1 MPIQSNAI
9 AIGRLIPLWLIQCIL
24 LLLFNQSVI
33 AQTGQDKIE
42 LTPFKGIKI
51 FTAEKNYLEGEFYG
65 AEVAYHFN
73 MLKNQS
79 PYIRMLNIKDIDVVA
94 SYRNMEQVVLNNNP
108 DSKGLLGSAFG
119 VGGRLEIG
127 LVKAGPVQLLFTPGL
142 GFVYSTETYFT
153 NQNPITGSHLNLS
166 AQAGLKLLTAISSST
181 GIQAGFD
188 VYHYS
193 NGAFRLPNNGVNA
206 YNLSLGVVQNINY
219 ERPASAPN
227 PAYESFHRHS
237 VDLGVDVGAR
247 GVFQEDKH
255 FYRTGLYANYSY
267 RLNRTFSLKAGTD
280 AVYYQQVLDVTRFAE
295 TFQYY
300 GASYDKWR
308 VGVSAGT
315 DIWLGRLVIMANFGR
330 YLHYNSYF
338 PTKYYWTAGMKYYV
352 LPWLALQGKGYVHNT
367 EADYIGLG
375 LAVKINH

>member
-1 MPIQSNAI
+1 MSIYSATI
-9 AIGRLIPLWLIQCIL
+9 AKNSQKTFWLIA
-24 LLLFNQSVI
+24 FVI
-33 AQTGQDKIE
+33 SAFSQMTVAQTSQDKIE
-42 LTPFKGIKI
+42 VTPFKGVKI
-51 FTAEKNYLEGEFYG
+51 FTAEKNELKGNFYG
-65 AEVAYHFN
+65 IEAAYHFN
-73 MLKNQS
+73 MAKNNS
-79 PYIRMLNIKDIDVVA
+79 PYIKMLNIRDIDIVA
-94 SYRNMEQVVLNNNP
+94 TYRNMEDVILNNDP

-119 VGGRLEIG
+119 IGGRLEIG
-127 LVKAGPVQLLFTPGL
+127 LLKAGPVRLLFTPGL
-142 GFVYSTETYFT
+142 GFVYSTESYFT
-153 NQNPITGSHLNLS
+153 NGNPITGSHLNLS
-166 AQAGLKLLTAISSST
+166 AQVGLKVSTAITPTTAIQT
-181 GIQAGFD
+181 GMD

-206 YNLSLGVVQNINY
+206 YNFTLGVVQNINY
-219 ERPASAPN
+219 ERAASTPN
-227 PAYESFHRHS
+227 PAYENFHRHS

-247 GVFQEDKH
+247 GVFKQDKH

-267 RLNRTFSLKAGTD
+267 RLNRAFSLKLGTD
-280 AVYYQQVLDVTRFAE
+280 AVYYDQVLDPARFDE

-308 VGVSAGT
+308 VGLSAGT

-330 YLHYNSYF
+330 YLHYNSYY

-367 EADYIGLG
+367 EADYIGIG